1 MKKNKPT
8 PEHWE
13 IDLIK
18 YRNWYTCKLKIGDQ
32 SFCIQDA
39 DTKPEATWV
48 KKMLTIA
55 LRNLIYGELQ
65 RYEIWKKINND
76 FEGETV
82 ESIIEKYLK

>member
-8 PEHWE
+8 PEQWG
-13 IDLIK
+13 IKVIK
-18 YRNWYTCKLKIGDQ
+18 YRVWYTCKIDIGNQ

-39 DTKPEATWV
+39 DTKPEANWV

-65 RYEIWKKINND
+65 RYEIFKTVND

>member
-1 MKKNKPT
+1 MEKNKPT
-8 PEHWE
+8 PEHWDIE
-13 IDLIK
+13 IEKYMGGYMPRLI
-18 YRNWYTCKLKIGDQ
+18 IGNQ
-32 SFCIQDA
+32 IFNVQNA
-39 DTKPEATWV
+39 LTKREANWV
-48 KKMLTIA
+48 KKMLIIA